1 MLEILLAAVLAAAP
15 APTPRAP
22 ASAAAPRELRSLP
35 PATWRIDVTHSELS
49 FRIRHLVSRVQ
60 GTFRQWSGTLTSD
73 STDWASGAV
82 QVTIQPASI
91 FTDNERRDNH
101 LRSADFFAADSFPS
115 ITFQSTRVTRTG
127 DDLRIEGS
135 LSIRGVTRPVVLTGT
150 FTDFTRS
157 AQGEQRVGF
166 QATARINR
174 LDFGVAWNRAVE
186 GGGVLLGDD
195 VTIEIAIEAVR
206 QP

>member
-1 MLEILLAAVLAAAP
+1 MLQILLAAVLAAAP
-15 APTPRAP
+15 APTPRPPVP
-22 ASAAAPRELRSLP
+22 AATPRAARALP
-35 PATWRIDVTHSELS
+35 PATWRIDVTHSELT
-49 FRIRHLVSRVQ
+49 FRIRHLVSRVR

-73 STDWASGAV
+73 STDWGTGAV
-82 QVTIQPASI
+82 QVTIQTASI
-91 FTDNERRDNH
+91 FTDNDRRDNH
-101 LRSADFFAADSFPS
+101 LRSPDFFAADSFPS

-127 DDLRIEGS
+127 DDLRIEGN
-135 LSIRGVTRPVVLTGT
+135 LTIRGVTRPVVLTGA
-150 FTDFTRS
+150 FTGFTRS

-166 QATARINR
+166 QASARINR
-174 LDFGVAWNRAVE
+174 LDYGVAWNRAVD